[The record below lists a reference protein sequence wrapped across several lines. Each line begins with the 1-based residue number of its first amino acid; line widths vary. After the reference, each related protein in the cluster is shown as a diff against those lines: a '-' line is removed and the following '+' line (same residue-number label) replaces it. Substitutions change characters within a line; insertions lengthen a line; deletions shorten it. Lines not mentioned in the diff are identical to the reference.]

1 MNGKIRAIIFDFDGV
16 LVNTEYTTFCF
27 YKEILPSYGFY
38 LKEKDFKYKIGRK
51 SIDFFKDVMKD
62 KFNSQLADKLIDMK
76 RKAFHKNVK
85 RYLKPV
91 PGGFE
96 FLKKTKEKGFMTALA
111 SQNEKILIEKAVDA
125 FSIRKYFNTIL
136 SIQDISHKKPH
147 PELYIKA
154 ADRLGI
160 SPSEGIVFED
170 TIEGIMAAKR
180 GNFKV
185 VCITTSFSRKDLC
198 KADLVI
204 DSFADID
211 LQNIN
216 CI

>member
-1 MNGKIRAIIFDFDGV
+1 MKREIKSIIFDFDGV

-27 YKEILPSYGFY
+27 YREILPSYGFY
-38 LKEKDFKYKIGRK
+38 LKERDFKYKIGRK
-51 SIDFFKDVMKD
+51 SIDFFKDIMKE
-62 KFNSQLADKLIDMK
+62 KFDPQLVGKLIDMK

-96 FLKKTKEKGFMTALA
+96 FLKKTKERGFITALA
-111 SQNEKILIEKAVDA
+111 SQNEKILIEKAVGV
-125 FSIRKYFNTIL
+125 FNIRKYFNIIL

-170 TIEGIMAAKR
+170 TIEGIIAAKR

-185 VCITTSFSRKDLC
+185 ICITTSFSKEDLSG
-198 KADLVI
+198 ADLII
-204 DSFADID
+204 DSFDDVD
-211 LQNIN
+211 LQNIDR
-216 CI
+216 I